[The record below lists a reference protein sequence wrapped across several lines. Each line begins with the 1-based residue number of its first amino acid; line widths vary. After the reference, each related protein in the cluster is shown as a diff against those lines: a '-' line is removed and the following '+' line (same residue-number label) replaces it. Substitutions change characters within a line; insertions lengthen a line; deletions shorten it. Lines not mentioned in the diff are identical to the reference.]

1 MKHPFKKSNT
11 ALDLNNVGKIL
22 STGAAAGMTI
32 ANFAGKK
39 GNVGGI
45 IGAGLSLLI
54 GGLLVAMQE
63 DDLSRN
69 FNNNQ

>member
-1 MKHPFKKSNT
+1 MKNPFKKTNT
-11 ALDLNNVGKIL
+11 ALDFSNVGNIL
-22 STGAAAGMTI
+22 SSGAAAGMAI
-32 ANFAGKK
+32 ASFAGKK

-54 GGLLVAMQE
+54 GGLLVALQD

-69 FNNNQ
+69 SNNN

>member
-1 MKHPFKKSNT
+1 MKNPFKKSNT

-22 STGAAAGMTI
+22 STGAAAGMAI
-32 ANFAGKK
+32 ASFAGKK
-39 GNVGGI
+39 TNAGGI

-54 GGLLVAMQE
+54 GGLLVALQD

-69 FNNNQ
+69 SKNNQ